1 MPSLPAE
8 TPRTTH
14 PITRLLPR
22 EGECL
27 HTGYRHARVGRAAG
41 VLAAHRCAPA
51 AGRERER
58 TSPTTRRL
66 VRCCL
71 SV

>member
-27 HTGYRHARVGRAAG
+27 HTGYRHAELDELRASWPRIAARPLLGGSESGRRRRRG
-41 VLAAHRCAPA
+41 GGCATA
-51 AGRERER
+51 
-58 TSPTTRRL
+58 L
-66 VRCCL
+66 
-71 SV
+71 